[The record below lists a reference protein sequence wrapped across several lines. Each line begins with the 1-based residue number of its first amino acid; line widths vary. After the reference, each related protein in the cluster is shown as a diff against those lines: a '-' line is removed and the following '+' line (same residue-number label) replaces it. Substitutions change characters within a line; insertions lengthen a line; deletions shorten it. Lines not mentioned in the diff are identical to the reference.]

1 MDSLRN
7 MIKNTSTYLNNVEPN
22 NLSINNISTINNNQN
37 EILENSNEYNTINNE
52 NNNNNNN
59 IDNIN
64 DENNENNSIMN
75 KHQSRSQSPYNNQNP
90 ILKSKFNNNNNLQF
104 SNNYHPIY
112 RSQDFTNSNQIARNG
127 YYITRNNI
135 NHILR
140 NKEIVK
146 EYEFRLREEKLRK
159 ENEAL
164 KLLLNHRYQ
173 TNAYGLVRSRLFD
186 YESKQKKRRK
196 KINYKP
202 LYNPYRWAYINFP
215 YQNDDDIVIMDDGTL
230 KYYQSLAE
238 KSLSLPKVEP
248 PLPPNTAKLKKSK
261 SKHILYP
268 IEVNEN
274 EEEEENLKNNNLN
287 NNLKNVNYNNGY
299 NEEYEDI
306 DEIPPSTGKMYP
318 SPSHSLLHKNH
329 PESQT
334 VKLDPIKK
342 YLYENK
348 YNYNNY
354 SNSIKND
361 NNLISPGNNLF
372 LHKDY
377 GRIPAYLLRRK
388 EELKSY
394 KEDKIRRE
402 KERRLPKGTR
412 FLDENERKSRMIEL
426 SNLKRDLEDELFK
439 LPIARLS
446 YKQIERKGEIEKAL
460 DTIDEEMNRLS
471 YKDVIVKI

>member
-1 MDSLRN
+1 MILIIIN
-7 MIKNTSTYLNNVEPN
+7 ILNIIIKHFIILNNNNNYNIKNNKD
-22 NLSINNISTINNNQN
+22 
-37 EILENSNEYNTINNE
+37 
-52 NNNNNNN
+52 NNNNNNDYN
-59 IDNIN
+59 
-64 DENNENNSIMN
+64 NNSTIN
-75 KHQSRSQSPYNNQNP
+75 KHQSRSQSPNIQNSNISSINNKINDYNYQN
-90 ILKSKFNNNNNLQF
+90 
-104 SNNYHPIY
+104 HRPIY
-112 RSQDFTNSNQIARNG
+112 KSQDFNSNQIARNG

-173 TNAYGLVRSRLFD
+173 TNSYGLVRSRLFD
-186 YESKQKKRRK
+186 YESKQKKRKK

-238 KSLSLPKVEP
+238 KSLSLPKIEP
-248 PLPPNTAKLKKSK
+248 PIPPSTAKLKKST
-261 SKHILYP
+261 SRHILYP
-268 IEVNEN
+268 VEVNDIPED
-274 EEEEENLKNNNLN
+274 EYNNNELN
-287 NNLKNVNYNNGY
+287 NYNNNNNY
-299 NEEYEDI
+299 NDDEI

-318 SPSHSLLHKNH
+318 SPSHSLLYKKH
-329 PESQT
+329 PISQT
-334 VKLDPIKK
+334 VKLDPLKK
-342 YLYENK
+342 YLYEKK
-348 YNYNNY
+348 YNSNNYNN
-354 SNSIKND
+354 IKSD
-361 NNLISPGNNLF
+361 SLISPGNNLY

-377 GRIPAYLLRRK
+377 GRIPAYLIRRK
-388 EELKSY
+388 EELKSLE
-394 KEDKIRRE
+394 EDKTRRE
-402 KERRLPKGTR
+402 RERRLPKGTR

>member
-7 MIKNTSTYLNNVEPN
+7 MIGNTSTYLNNVEPN

-37 EILENSNEYNTINNE
+37 EILENSNEYNTINNV
-52 NNNNNNN
+52 NNNNN
-59 IDNIN
+59 INDDNN
-64 DENNENNSIMN
+64 VNNSTIN
-75 KHQSRSQSPYNNQNP
+75 KHQSRSQSPYNNQ
-90 ILKSKFNNNNNLQF
+90 IISQQFNNNNIKKKNNNVQF

-268 IEVNEN
+268 LEVNEP
-274 EEEEENLKNNNLN
+274 E
-287 NNLKNVNYNNGY
+287 
-299 NEEYEDI
+299 EEYENNNNGEGNVNVNNNYKDEYDDI

-318 SPSHSLLHKNH
+318 SPSHSLLYKKH

-334 VKLDPIKK
+334 VKLDPYKK

-348 YNYNNY
+348 YNNDYA
-354 SNSIKND
+354 NSIKND
-361 NNLISPGNNLF
+361 NNLISPGNNLY

-394 KEDKIRRE
+394 KEDKIRKER
-402 KERRLPKGTR
+402 ERRLPKGTR

>member
-1 MDSLRN
+1 MDNLRN
-7 MIKNTSTYLNNVEPN
+7 MIGNTSTYVNNVEPN
-22 NLSINNISTINNNQN
+22 NLSINNISTINNNPN
-37 EILENSNEYNTINNE
+37 EIIENSNECNNNE
-52 NNNNNNN
+52 NNNNNN
-59 IDNIN
+59 DYN
-64 DENNENNSIMN
+64 DNNSIIN
-75 KHQSRSQSPYNNQNP
+75 KHQSRSRSPNIQN
-90 ILKSKFNNNNNLQF
+90 
-104 SNNYHPIY
+104 SNNYKNISLINNKINNNEYNLQNHRPIY
-112 RSQDFTNSNQIARNG
+112 KSQDFNSNQIAPRNG

-173 TNAYGLVRSRLFD
+173 TNSYGLVRSRLFD
-186 YESKQKKRRK
+186 YESKQRKRKK

-238 KSLSLPKVEP
+238 KSLSLPKIEP
-248 PLPPNTAKLKKSK
+248 PIPPSTAKLKKST
-261 SKHILYP
+261 SRHILYP
-268 IEVNEN
+268 MEVNDLP
-274 EEEEENLKNNNLN
+274 EEEYNDNE
-287 NNLKNVNYNNGY
+287 NYNN
-299 NEEYEDI
+299 NMDDDI

-318 SPSHSLLHKNH
+318 SPSHSLLYKKH
-329 PESQT
+329 PISQT
-334 VKLDPIKK
+334 VKLDPLKK
-342 YLYENK
+342 YLYEKK
-348 YNYNNY
+348 YNNNNYNNIR
-354 SNSIKND
+354 SD
-361 NNLISPGNNLF
+361 NLISPGNNLY

-377 GRIPAYLLRRK
+377 GRIPAYLIQRK
-388 EELKSY
+388 EEMKSLQ
-394 KEDKIRRE
+394 EDKTRRE
-402 KERRLPKGTR
+402 RERRLPKGSR